1 MLIVVA
7 QYIVKEGR
15 EDTVVRLMRS
25 NAEASRHEP
34 DCLEFSVY
42 QDVDDP
48 RRILLYERYTD
59 EDGFQ
64 AHRRTPHFR
73 DLVEAQVAPM
83 LEERAWTRLVE
94 APAPG

>member
-7 QYIVKEGR
+7 QYIVKEGQ

-25 NAEASRHEP
+25 NAEASRREP

-42 QDVDDP
+42 QDVEHP

-59 EDGFQ
+59 EDAFQ
-64 AHRRTPHFR
+64 AHRQPLHIR
-73 DLVEAQVAPM
+73 DLVESQVAPL
-83 LEERAWTRLVE
+83 LEERVWTRLVE

>member
-7 QYIVKEGR
+7 RYVVKEGR
-15 EDTVVRLMRS
+15 EDTVVQLMRS
-25 NAEASRHEP
+25 NAEASRQEP

-48 RRILLYERYTD
+48 RRVLLYERYTD
-59 EDGFQ
+59 EDAFQ
-64 AHRRTPHFR
+64 AHHRTPHFR
-73 DLVEAQVAPM
+73 DLVEAQVAPL
-83 LEERAWTRLVE
+83 LEERVWTRLVE

>member
-7 QYIVKEGR
+7 RYVVKEGR
-15 EDTVVRLMRS
+15 EDSVVRLMRS
-25 NAEASRHEP
+25 NAEASRQEP

-42 QDVDDP
+42 QDIDDP

-59 EDGFQ
+59 EEAFQ

-73 DLVEAQVAPM
+73 DLVEAQVAPL
-83 LEERAWTRLVE
+83 LEERVWTRLAEV
-94 APAPG
+94 PAPG